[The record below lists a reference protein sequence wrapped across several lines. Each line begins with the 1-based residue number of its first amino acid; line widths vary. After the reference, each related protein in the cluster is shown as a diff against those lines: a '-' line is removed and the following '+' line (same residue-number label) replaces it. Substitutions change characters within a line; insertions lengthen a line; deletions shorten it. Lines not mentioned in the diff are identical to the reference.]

1 MKSFTY
7 LSDRPEFPLWSSI
20 LPGRL
25 LCIVMFAVLFCSAA
39 VAQTVCN
46 GVPNEVLLDLR
57 NQSDLSAVANQFG
70 LETSPIDQVGTP
82 PTYRMRLRGN
92 NNQTP
97 CQLVTALSADP
108 RVARAEINAKLATV
122 EQPGLPWTTGHSWAI
137 GVSWAIGGSV
147 KGYQRQYFPGLIRL
161 SQAQTVTKGIRTDN
175 GQPVVV
181 AVLDTGIDPNHP
193 AFAGRL
199 VSGYDFV
206 SNDDDPSEVGVLRQN
221 PVYGHGTHVAGI
233 VAMVAPEAKIMPI
246 RILDTDGS
254 GELWRVTAAIIW
266 AANHGADVINIS
278 FGYNSSP
285 DLLKDLLDN
294 CDGTPPAGTKT
305 FPEMLR
311 QVAVIAGAGNGGN
324 SVPIFPAGNR
334 IDAQL
339 GVGATTRNDYLWNF
353 STMSVGTSGSD
364 RFIRAVAPGE
374 NIISAIPGG
383 RYAMWSGTSMAAPIA
398 AGVAALVK
406 AKYPTLTPNQ
416 IASQIAETG
425 IQWDCVH
432 PTRGEIKTNRVDA
445 YCAVTNNRACGINDH
460 ACDQ

>member
-1 MKSFTY
+1 M
-7 LSDRPEFPLWSSI
+7 
-20 LPGRL
+20 
-25 LCIVMFAVLFCSAA
+25 
-39 VAQTVCN
+39 
-46 GVPNEVLLDLR
+46 DLK

-70 LETSPIDQVGTP
+70 LESSPIDQVGTP
-82 PTYRMRLRGN
+82 PTYRMRMRGD

-97 CQLVTALSADP
+97 CQLVTALRADS
-108 RVARAEINAKLATV
+108 RVARAEINAKLSAV
-122 EQPGLPWTTGHSWAI
+122 EEPGLPWTTGHSWAI

-161 SQAQTVTKGIRTDN
+161 SQAQTVTKGTRSDN

-181 AVLDTGIDPNHP
+181 AVLDTGIDLNHP

-199 VSGYDFV
+199 VPGYDFV
-206 SNDDDPSEVGVLRQN
+206 SNDSDPSDEGVLRQN

-294 CDGTPPAGTKT
+294 CDGTPPEGTKT
-305 FPEMLR
+305 FPEMVR
-311 QVAVIAGAGNGGN
+311 QVTVVAGAGNGGN
-324 SVPIFPAGNR
+324 ALPIFPAGNR

-339 GVGATTRNDYLWNF
+339 GVGASTRYDHLWEF

-374 NIISAIPGG
+374 NIVSAIPGG
-383 RYAMWSGTSMAAPIA
+383 RFALWSGTSMAAPIA

-406 AKYPTLTPNQ
+406 AKYPTLTADQ
-416 IASQIAETG
+416 VAAQVAETG
-425 IQWDCVH
+425 ISWDCTH
-432 PTRGEIKTNRVDA
+432 PTRGPIKTNRIDA
-445 YCAVTNNRACGINDH
+445 YCAVTNNRSCGINAR

>member
-7 LSDRPEFPLWSSI
+7 LTVRSDLRTWSNI
-20 LPGRL
+20 LTGRL
-25 LCIVMFAVLFCSAA
+25 LCMIALAILSCSAA
-39 VAQTVCN
+39 AAQTVCE

-57 NQSDLSAVANQFG
+57 NQSDLATVANQFG

-92 NNQTP
+92 NKQSS
-97 CQLVTALSADP
+97 CQVAAALSADP
-108 RVARAEINAKLATV
+108 RVARAETNAKLSAV

-161 SQAQTVTKGIRTDN
+161 SQAQTVTKGTRTDN

-181 AVLDTGIDPNHP
+181 AVLDTGIDPSHP

-199 VSGYDFV
+199 VPGYDFV
-206 SNDDDPSEVGVLRQN
+206 SNDADPSEEGILRQN

-233 VAMVAPEAKIMPI
+233 VAMVAPEAKIMPV
-246 RILDTDGS
+246 RVLDTDGS

-294 CDGTPPAGTKT
+294 CDGTPPEGTKT

-324 SVPIFPAGNR
+324 SSPIFPAGNR

-339 GVGATTRNDYLWNF
+339 GVGATTRYDHLWEF

-374 NIISAIPGG
+374 NIISSIPGG

-398 AGVAALVK
+398 AGVAALVR
-406 AKYPTLTPNQ
+406 AKFPALTPNQ
-416 IASQIAETG
+416 IVSQIAETG
-425 IQWDCVH
+425 ISWDCTH

-445 YCAVTNNRACGINDH
+445 YCAVTNDRSCGINAH